1 MKEAFSL
8 LEIMLTIAV
17 IGILVSFSLP
27 ISIEVIEKNEQRNSE
42 INVILALR
50 VAREKAV
57 FGLEDSDWS
66 VRIDSSSAIVFL
78 GDDYNNRDT
87 NFDQI
92 YDLKNISM
100 GSPII
105 VTFDRVTGL
114 STDTTINLTI
124 DKIININQYGLVI

>member
-66 VRIDSSSAIVFL
+66 VRLDSSSAIVFL

-105 VTFDRVTGL
+105 VTFDRVTGF